1 MAQRPPF
8 ELRKWYLDCA
18 AASGELVIAY
28 QAELRWRRL
37 SLTWAS
43 VLVHR
48 AGRLRTRSTLRAG
61 AAPEEGPD
69 GIAWRCAPLR
79 LRGRW
84 SALCPPVREVLLA
97 QGEERV
103 EWDVR
108 APRARVE
115 LSLAGE
121 RLAGLGYAERL
132 TLTLPPW
139 RLPLDEL
146 RWGRFCAE
154 EGGLV
159 WLEWRGEAPRRRV
172 LLDGAALEEA
182 SVGEE
187 GVSARGAALRFG
199 AREVLREGRIGD
211 TVLRA
216 IPALERAPARLLG
229 LTETKWRLPAR
240 LSRPGRPDVEGEAI
254 HEVVRWP

>member
-18 AASGELVIAY
+18 APGGALLIAY

-37 SLTWAS
+37 SLSYAS

-48 AGRLRTRSTLRAG
+48 AGGVRTRSTLRAG
-61 AAPEEGPD
+61 AAPEETAD

-79 LRGRW
+79 LQGRW

-97 QGEERV
+97 RGDERV

-121 RLAGLGYAERL
+121 RLTGLGYAERL

-139 RLPLDEL
+139 RLPIDEL

-154 EGGLV
+154 EAGLV
-159 WLEWRGEAPRRRV
+159 WVEWRGEAPRRRV
-172 LLDGAALEEA
+172 LLDGAPLEEA
-182 SVGEE
+182 SIDEE
-187 GVSARGAALRFG
+187 AVAGRGAALRFG
-199 AREVLREGRIGD
+199 AREVLRQGRIGD

-216 IPALERAPARLLG
+216 IPALRRAPARLLG
-229 LTETKWRLPAR
+229 LEETKWRLAAR
-240 LSRPGRPDVEGEAI
+240 LSRPGRPEVEGEAI